1 MSNQKRLRLKTL
13 IEERCIKFGP
23 YTLSSGEKSTYYYDL
38 KSILLDGK
46 ALILLGDLLLEEL
59 SKFSPSPKSVGGLE
73 AGAISIVSAVTI
85 RSYNKYTGGVKG
97 FFVRKEP
104 KTHGSQK
111 KIEGNLETPVV
122 ILDDVMTKGGSIKQ
136 AIDAVNVEGFN
147 VAGVVCVIDRE
158 DPANLLKQNNIKY
171 SALFTHSDF
180 KEFIKRKQQD
190 TKIHSV

>member
-1 MSNQKRLRLKTL
+1 
-13 IEERCIKFGP
+13 
-23 YTLSSGEKSTYYYDL
+23 
-38 KSILLDGK
+38 
-46 ALILLGDLLLEEL
+46 
-59 SKFSPSPKSVGGLE
+59 
-73 AGAISIVSAVTI
+73 
-85 RSYNKYTGGVKG
+85 
-97 FFVRKEP
+97 
-104 KTHGSQK
+104 
-111 KIEGNLETPVV
+111 
-122 ILDDVMTKGGSIKQ
+122 MTKGGSIKQ